1 MRLWRIVQ
9 RLIIVSGNGQ
19 QSTVLD
25 FSRDH
30 FTLFGL
36 PASYVLDGARLDQAY
51 RDVQARIH
59 PDKFVHAGAAEQ
71 RLSMQW
77 ATRVNEA
84 YQTLRRP
91 FGRANYLLQL
101 QGIQAMDSSVMPMDF
116 LERHMDWSEEL
127 AQARGAQDV
136 AALGRLEQA
145 LRGEARAFA
154 GQTIQVRRARHAVAV
169 AAEDVARVVVRQ
181 QNGNLFHFYH
191 CCWKQ
196 YSLLPD

>member
-1 MRLWRIVQ
+1 MRLWRVVQ
-9 RLIIVSGNGQ
+9 RLIIVSGDGQ
-19 QSTVLD
+19 PSTVLD

-36 PASYVLDGARLDQAY
+36 PTSYALDGARLDQAY

-91 FGRANYLLQL
+91 FDRANYLLQL

-127 AQARGAQDV
+127 AQARGERDV
-136 AALGRLEQA
+136 AALERLEQA
-145 LRGEARAFA
+145 LRGEARAY
-154 GQTIQVRRARHAVAV
+154 QSRLTEEIDQRHDYPV
-169 AAEDVARVVVRQ
+169 AAETLRKLRFTD
-181 QNGNLFHFYH
+181 
-191 CCWKQ
+191 K
-196 YSLLPD
+196 LLAEVGAAYEELL

>member
-1 MRLWRIVQ
+1 MRLWRVVQ
-9 RLIIVSGNGQ
+9 RLIIVSGDGQ
-19 QSTVLD
+19 PSTVLD

-36 PASYVLDGARLDQAY
+36 PASYALDGARLDQAY

-91 FGRANYLLQL
+91 FDRANYLLQL

-127 AQARGAQDV
+127 AQARGERDV
-136 AALGRLEQA
+136 AALERLEQA
-145 LRGEARAFA
+145 LRSEARAY
-154 GQTIQVRRARHAVAV
+154 QSRLTEEIDQQHDYPL
-169 AAEDVARVVVRQ
+169 AAETLRKLRFTD
-181 QNGNLFHFYH
+181 
-191 CCWKQ
+191 K
-196 YSLLPD
+196 LLAEVGAAYEEML

>member
-19 QSTVLD
+19 PSTVLD

-36 PASYVLDGARLDQAY
+36 PTSYALDGARLDQAY

-116 LERHMDWSEEL
+116 LEQHMDWSEEL

-145 LRGEARAFA
+145 LRSEARGYQSRLAEEID
-154 GQTIQVRRARHAVAV
+154 QRHDYPL
-169 AAEDVARVVVRQ
+169 AAETLRKLRFTD
-181 QNGNLFHFYH
+181 
-191 CCWKQ
+191 K
-196 YSLLPD
+196 LLTEVGAAYEEML